1 MTSGYISLKAWPE
14 QRSRASGRT
23 MPRRRRGLDL
33 LELVTRIFER
43 AEAQFPD
50 AQAVN
55 RILLEAS
62 RFYDPLTGG
71 LLLPHALRRQIVEL
85 IQQGKTEEAS
95 RLLKERLESYAHSVG
110 EADRPAAVPP
120 RES

>member
-1 MTSGYISLKAWPE
+1 
-14 QRSRASGRT
+14 

-50 AQAVN
+50 GQAVN
-55 RILLEAS
+55 RTLLEAS

-71 LLLPHALRRQIVEL
+71 PLLPHAVRRQIVEL

-120 RES
+120 RDS

>member
-1 MTSGYISLKAWPE
+1 
-14 QRSRASGRT
+14 

-55 RILLEAS
+55 RTLLEAS
-62 RFYDPLTGG
+62 RFFDPLTAGP
-71 LLLPHALRRQIVEL
+71 LLPHAVRRQIVEL

-95 RLLKERLESYAHSVG
+95 RLLRERLESYARSVG
-110 EADRPAAVPP
+110 EADRPAGVQP